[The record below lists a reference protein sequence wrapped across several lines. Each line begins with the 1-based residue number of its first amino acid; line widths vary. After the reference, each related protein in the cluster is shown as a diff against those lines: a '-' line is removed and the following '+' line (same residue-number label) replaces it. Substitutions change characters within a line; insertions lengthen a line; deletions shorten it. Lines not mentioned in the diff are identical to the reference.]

1 MQKIITWDFPQFN
14 VRYQTTDPGSSD
26 NPKQDKHWKK
36 PKPVYIMYKLL
47 KIKDKQILKGAKGKK
62 NTLSIKEKK
71 IKIIS
76 DFSETI
82 QARREWSEIYKV
94 FREKKNPTWNSVP
107 CRLIFQKWRR
117 NWLSQTNKNWG
128 VLFLVDL
135 PCKKY

>member
-1 MQKIITWDFPQFN
+1 
-14 VRYQTTDPGSSD
+14 
-26 NPKQDKHWKK
+26 
-36 PKPVYIMYKLL
+36 MYKLL

-62 NTLSIKEKK
+62 KHLIYKGTK

-107 CRLIFQKWRR
+107 CRLIFQK
-117 NWLSQTNKNWG
+117 
-128 VLFLVDL
+128 
-135 PCKKY
+135 